1 MRPEEGLS
9 ALLLCA
15 LLPPMCLAPC
25 ADGLVVPSVVVPSA
39 SLQKDS
45 SINTFPS
52 PEIPCGTDPIIVY
65 PPLGS
70 ALVKAWSKS
79 DSGQNWQPPAC
90 TGWTENGFSTLVT
103 ISARFS
109 HGKRGEDLLRKV
121 GAISE
126 LKGIHYWSA
135 SHKQWRTLVEG
146 AYALANSPPSHRR
159 PDFTPTEM
167 KNGNVFYYEQT
178 DNLAGEIIYRM
189 TVLQASDSRLVF
201 SVENVTTV
209 RHSFIPLLH
218 PSELQSI
225 YFMERES
232 DNVWRFYSIV
242 RTGKRASRLIAGN
255 ESAAVNRAVA
265 FYRYFVGIPMTQE
278 PPAAR

>member
-1 MRPEEGLS
+1 MT
-9 ALLLCA
+9 
-15 LLPPMCLAPC
+15 
-25 ADGLVVPSVVVPSA
+25 V
-39 SLQKDS
+39 QKR
-45 SINTFPS
+45 
-52 PEIPCGTDPIIVY
+52 E
-65 PPLGS
+65 
-70 ALVKAWSKS
+70 VKA
-79 DSGQNWQPPAC
+79 NI
-90 TGWTENGFSTLVT
+90 T
-103 ISARFS
+103 
-109 HGKRGEDLLRKV
+109 
-121 GAISE
+121 
-126 LKGIHYWSA
+126 A